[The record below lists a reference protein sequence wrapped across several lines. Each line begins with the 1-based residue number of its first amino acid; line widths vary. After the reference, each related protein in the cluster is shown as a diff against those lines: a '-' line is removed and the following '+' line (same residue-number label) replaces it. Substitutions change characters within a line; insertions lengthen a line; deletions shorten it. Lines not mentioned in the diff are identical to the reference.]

1 MRNQLSVAAL
11 LAASGLLLA
20 TLSLASNSETED
32 SAPLQLTLEDLQTF
46 TLVFDQIRR
55 HYVEEISE
63 TRLLQAAIDG
73 MLMETDGNSLFL
85 DPSQSRESR
94 SKMAGKEV
102 GISAEINVVNG
113 RLILGEVLPGSSA
126 YSAGLRSG
134 DVITAVDDAPV
145 RGRLITDSLA
155 AIRGKLGTEVSLTL
169 ARSGHRLENI
179 LVRREW
185 APMRSVDSQWFDP
198 GVAYFSISHFHD
210 LTDEEFSARADALME
225 AQSAPLQ
232 GVILDL
238 RHNGGGSIRAAV
250 QVADEFLEHG
260 PIVSTNSRYPA
271 TQMKFTANP
280 GQKFPGTRV
289 ALLLN
294 GETASA
300 AELLAA
306 ALQDRGR
313 ARLFGQKS
321 FGKGSIQTVHDLPN
335 GSSLKITTARYIT
348 PSGHGVD
355 AEGVEPDVPVS
366 SEKDPLEVATSWLLE
381 GFDFPNKRRSS
392 N

>member
-1 MRNQLSVAAL
+1 MRNQLSVAAF
-11 LAASGLLLA
+11 LAASGLLFSTPLFG
-20 TLSLASNSETED
+20 SDPETED
-32 SAPLQLTLEDLQTF
+32 SPALQLTLADLQTF

-63 TRLLQAAIDG
+63 TRLLRAAIAG
-73 MLMETDGNSLFL
+73 MLTETDGNSSFL
-85 DPSQSRESR
+85 DPSQSRERR
-94 SKMAGKEV
+94 SKLAGKEV

-113 RLILGEVLPGSSA
+113 RLVLDEVLPGSSA
-126 YSAGLRSG
+126 YIAGLRSG

-155 AIRGKLGTEVSLTL
+155 AIRGELGTQVSLNVS
-169 ARSGHRLENI
+169 RPGHRLENI

-185 APMRSVDSQWFDP
+185 APMRSVDSRWLDP
-198 GVAYFSISHFHD
+198 GIAYFSITHFHD
-210 LTDEEFSARADALME
+210 LTDEEFSARADTLMRD
-225 AQSAPLQ
+225 QSAPLQ

-250 QVADEFLEHG
+250 QVADEFLEQG

-271 TQMKFTANP
+271 TQMKFMANP
-280 GQKFPGTRV
+280 GQKFSGTKV
-289 ALLLN
+289 ALLLD

-306 ALQDRGR
+306 ALQDRER

-321 FGKGSIQTVHDLPN
+321 FGKGSIQTTHDLPN

-348 PSGHGVD
+348 PAGHGVD
-355 AEGVEPDVPVS
+355 AQGIEPDVPVS
-366 SEKDPLEVATSWLLE
+366 SESDPLEVATGWLLE
-381 GFDFPNKRRSS
+381 NVD
-392 N
+392 